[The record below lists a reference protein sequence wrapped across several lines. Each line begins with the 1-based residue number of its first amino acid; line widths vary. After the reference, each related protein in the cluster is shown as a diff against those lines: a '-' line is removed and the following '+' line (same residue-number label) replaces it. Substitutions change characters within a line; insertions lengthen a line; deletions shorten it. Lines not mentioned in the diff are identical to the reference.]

1 MNPSVKLL
9 LYQQCLALADQR
21 IQTAREAMNSAQA
34 AANEEGKNSAGDKYE
49 TGRAMMQLERDQH
62 ARALAEAQ
70 KLKQAL
76 ENIDPQRSSAI
87 VQPGSL
93 VHTSMGNFYIAISL
107 GRLQLAGTEYMAI
120 SPQAPIGALL
130 MGKREGDRLEFNR
143 KQIEVLQL
151 Y

>member
-1 MNPSVKLL
+1 MNPSVKFL
-9 LYQQCLALADQR
+9 LYQQCQALAEQR

-34 AANEEGKNSAGDKYE
+34 AANAEGKSSAGDKYE

-76 ENIDPQRSSAI
+76 ENIDPQRSSTV

-93 VHTSMGNFYIAISL
+93 VHTSIGSFFVAISL
-107 GRLQLAGTEYMAI
+107 GRLQLAGNEFMAI
-120 SPQAPIGALL
+120 SPQSPIGALL
-130 MGKREGDRLEFNR
+130 MGKKEGDRLEFNK

-151 Y
+151 Q